1 MIGELAA
8 LAAAIGWAFSSVS
21 YRKALS
27 SASPFQANAIRSISA
42 GVLMLVFC
50 VALGKIGS
58 LVNLPLSVAL
68 VAGLSGI
75 ISLVVGDTL
84 YMFSLKHLSVSR
96 VVPIGS
102 TYPLFNILIAVI
114 LKGEEITAFII
125 VGALSIVFGIWL
137 ISRQEKN
144 ALNNSHTKTMT
155 KALIATLS
163 AAAMWAVSMTL
174 MNDAVTNLE
183 TSTLDDAFAINI
195 IRVLATSILLLAMS
209 PFADRQF
216 KFLKTPKKVWL
227 ILVLSGLV
235 SLGLA
240 WFLLAFSFLYIKESV
255 AVPISSTTPL
265 FSTIA
270 GIVLLKEPIT
280 KQIAFGSII
289 IVLGTFLLFA

>member
-27 SASPFQANAIRSISA
+27 NTSPFQANAIRSISA

-155 KALIATLS
+155 KALIATLF

-195 IRVLATSILLLAMS
+195 IRVLATSILLLAVS
-209 PFADRQF
+209 PFADRRL

-227 ILVLSGLV
+227 VLVLSGLV

-280 KQIAFGSII
+280 RQIAFGSII

>member
-27 SASPFQANAIRSISA
+27 NTSPFQANAIRSISA

-195 IRVLATSILLLAMS
+195 IRVLATSILLLAVS
-209 PFADRQF
+209 PFADRRL

-227 ILVLSGLV
+227 VLVLSGLV

-270 GIVLLKEPIT
+270 GIILLKEPIT

>member
-27 SASPFQANAIRSISA
+27 NTSPFQANAIRSISA

-195 IRVLATSILLLAMS
+195 IRVLATSILLLAVS
-209 PFADRQF
+209 PFADRRL

-227 ILVLSGLV
+227 VLVLSGLV